1 MAKVQYAQQQAPPP
15 QALPPQ
21 ETPEQ
26 HEPDL
31 SAVKPE
37 QLSLPELI
45 RIMDVASEL
54 RKGQEIVEEQLNID
68 QIKARLRERLLEA
81 AKVSGERV
89 TAEQIDAAIE
99 EYYDKLNSYED
110 PEWSWSVLFAQLYVH
125 RLTIIKWGVAI
136 GAVIGLWWGL

>member
-15 QALPPQ
+15 Q

-26 HEPDL
+26 HQPDL
-31 SAVKPE
+31 SAAKPE

-54 RKGQEIVEEQLNID
+54 RKEQEIVEEQLNID
-68 QIKARLRERLLEA
+68 QIKVRLRERLLEA
-81 AKVSGERV
+81 AKVSGENV

-110 PEWSWSVLFAQLYVH
+110 PEWSWSVLFAKLYVH

-136 GAVIGLWWGL
+136 GAVVGLWWGL